1 MRPIRLVMSAFG
13 PYAGKETLDF
23 RNLQGNNIFLITGPT
38 GAGKTTIFDAI
49 SYALFGEASGSSRD
63 KSDLRSDF
71 ADADSPTYVELEFE
85 LRGKTYIIK
94 RHPQQEKKKA
104 RGEGYTIKEASAE
117 LVLPDGSVVTRI
129 NSVDEKV
136 GGILGISR
144 SQFRQV
150 VMLPQ
155 GEFRKLIESE
165 SKEREEI
172 FRKIFGTQV
181 FEAIQKRLQED
192 RKQLRITISEAKSK
206 LETNAKHIDAEVD
219 DELRELLESVE
230 LNIPEIILRS
240 SMLIKSDEA
249 LQEELSKKLSDGR
262 LGQEKLQKTMLEA
275 AEANKKLLEMETA
288 RERLA
293 SLECQKKS
301 YKDKATRLAMG
312 RRALEISIVDEAAK
326 EKKLALDSKKAER
339 ERLGKKLEACEEE
352 LISSKKALMT
362 EEARDKERK
371 AIAEE
376 ITKLGGFSNKVKE
389 YEDRQKAVSGILVDL
404 AKKSNELEN
413 LKKSLEDDKEKHKKL
428 TEELRLSNEAQIQ
441 REKLEKQF
449 AQKNSLIARL
459 IEIYKTCKKLSD
471 EQKKHLELKKEYES
485 FEMTFMHAK
494 EMYEQSEDM
503 FRKGQ
508 AGLLA
513 KSLEEGYP
521 CPVCGSKSHPLP
533 AAFIEGMPTEETL
546 KHAKSKY
553 EILKQKKDEM
563 LQKLANLNGVI
574 ESLRDSISAQR
585 ENLKP
590 ELGQELMDVEEAG
603 LQAYLKNNGEKLRHE
618 LEELDKKIKDIDKLA
633 KSKAAV
639 EESIKQLELHKG
651 EKEKELVKL
660 EEDNKELQIRQK
672 GEEGI
677 LQAIEKEIPPELR
690 TLGELHKKIKALE
703 DKLETMKRALDM
715 AREKYSMAQI
725 DKATTGKEI
734 EAAAKAEAENEKE
747 IHELRVRLEEMLS
760 AAGFEDYAH
769 FAELKMSKQD
779 IEEADDDITKY
790 YQELKSSSDNF
801 IKAQSEAKGLKETA
815 VESIEKELAAFKQE
829 CEELDGAI
837 KKIYARRTINQKALK
852 EMERI
857 SSEIEGYEERLRI
870 VGGLAGIANGE
881 NTERLTFERYVLA
894 AYFDEIIKA
903 ANVRLGKMTQGRFIL
918 LRRDEKGKGRKQE
931 GLELEV
937 FDNYTGKARH
947 VKSLSGGE
955 GFKASLSL
963 ALGLADIVQAY
974 AGGVSLDTLFIDEGF
989 GSLDPE
995 SLDSAVECLIDL
1007 QESGRLV
1014 GIISHVPELKERI
1027 DARLEIT
1034 ASKNGSKASF
1044 AV

>member
-71 ADADSPTYVELEFE
+71 AEADIPTYVELEFE

-104 RGEGYTIKEASAE
+104 RGEGYTIKEAIAE
-117 LVLPDGSVVTRI
+117 LALPDGSVVTRI
-129 NSVDEKV
+129 NSVDEKI
-136 GGILGISR
+136 GEILGISR
-144 SQFRQV
+144 NQFRQV

-172 FRKIFGTQV
+172 FRKIFGTQA
-181 FEAIQKRLQED
+181 FEAVQKRLQED
-192 RKQLRITISEAKSK
+192 RKQLRVTISEAKSK
-206 LETNAKHIDAEVD
+206 LETNAKHIDAEENE
-219 DELRELLESVE
+219 ELRELLESVE

-240 SMLIKSDEA
+240 RMLIMSDEA
-249 LQEELSKKLSDGR
+249 LHEELSKKLSDGR
-262 LGQEKLQKTMLEA
+262 IGQEKLQKTILEA
-275 AEANKKLLEMETA
+275 AEANKKLREMEAA
-288 RERLA
+288 REWLE
-293 SLECQKKS
+293 SLECQKES
-301 YKDKATRLAMG
+301 YEDKVTRLAMG

-339 ERLGKKLEACEEE
+339 ETLGKKLEVCEAE
-352 LISSKKALMT
+352 LISSKKVLMS
-362 EEARDKERK
+362 EEAREQERK

-376 ITKLGGFSNKVKE
+376 VAKLGGFAQKVRV
-389 YEDRQKAVSGILVDL
+389 YEDKQKAVSVILADL
-404 AKKSNELEN
+404 AKTSNELEN

-449 AQKNSLIARL
+449 SQKNSLITRL

-471 EQKKHLELKKEYES
+471 EQKKHIDLKKEYKA
-485 FEMTFMHAK
+485 FEMTFIHAK
-494 EMYEQSEDM
+494 ELYEQSDDM

-513 KSLEEGYP
+513 KSLVEGYP
-521 CPVCGSKSHPLP
+521 CPVCGSKNHPLP

-546 KHAKSKY
+546 KHAKNKY
-553 EILKQKKDEM
+553 EILKQNKDDM
-563 LQKLANLNGVI
+563 LQKLANINGSI
-574 ESLRDSISAQR
+574 TSLRDSISEQR

-590 ELGQELMDVEEAG
+590 DLGQELMDVEEVE
-603 LQAYLKNNGEKLRHE
+603 LQAYLINKGEKLRRE
-618 LEELDKKIKDIDKLA
+618 LEELDKSLKDIDKLA
-633 KSKAAV
+633 KSKAKV
-639 EESIKQLELHKG
+639 EESIKTLELHTG
-651 EKEKELVKL
+651 EKEKKLVKL
-660 EEDNKELQIRQK
+660 EEDKKELQIRQK
-672 GEEGI
+672 GEEGV
-677 LQAIEKEIPPELR
+677 LQAIEKEIPLELR
-690 TLGELHKKIKALE
+690 TLGGLYEKIKALE
-703 DKLETMKRALDM
+703 DKLETMKKALDT
-715 AREKYSMAQI
+715 AREKHSKAQI
-725 DKATTGKEI
+725 DKATTEKEI
-734 EAAAKAEAENEKE
+734 EAAAKSESENEKE
-747 IHELRVRLEEMLS
+747 LNELRQRLEEMLS

-779 IEEADDDITKY
+779 IEETDDDITKY
-790 YQELKSSSDNF
+790 YQELKSASDNF
-801 IKAQSEAKGLKETA
+801 IKAQSEAKGLEETA
-815 VESIEKELAAFKQE
+815 VECIEEELAAFKQE
-829 CEELDGAI
+829 CEELDGKI
-837 KKIYARRTINQKALK
+837 KKVYARRTNNQKALK

-857 SSEIEGYEERLRI
+857 SREIEGYEERLRI

-903 ANVRLGKMTQGRFIL
+903 ANDRLGKMTQGRFIL

-974 AGGVSLDTLFIDEGF
+974 AGGVSLDTIFIDEGF

-1027 DARLEIT
+1027 NARLEIT
-1034 ASKNGSKASF
+1034 ASQNGSKASF
-1044 AV
+1044 VV